1 MIAIHT
7 IIMNKSECNVKD
19 IERISHIIM
28 QYKKFP
34 SLQKIDRTYQF
45 CNIPKNKFEKGSLQ
59 KKRINNCITVVFGT
73 LKPQNVHLAGSG
85 LFDNI
90 KHGLQRVRDIFRPRT
105 DSYNNKS
112 RKTLELYGNEPISSM
127 YIMRAPIKSM
137 VDKLLNFV
145 SLGKW
150 NEIKDK
156 NNYDKFYHLSLVCE
170 VGHRKIIVEKNEQPN
185 ISTGFAHEEDSE
197 VFHVDMHNK
206 TLTLSELL
214 ENTRKAIGDT
224 QFFVYDAFRGQ
235 NCQNFIDNILKSN
248 DLLTAEA
255 HEWLFQPIEKIVED
269 LPEYVP
275 HVSKALTDI
284 ANVANKLTGGY
295 EDKLRSV
302 LDRQLHKAL
311 HQYPLK

>member
-7 IIMNKSECNVKD
+7 IIINKSECTVKD
-19 IERISHIIM
+19 IDKISQVIM

-34 SLQKIDRTYQF
+34 SLQKFDQTYQY
-45 CNIPKNKFEKGSLQ
+45 CNIPKNKFEKGSFHR
-59 KKRINNCITVVFGT
+59 KKVNNCITIVFGR
-73 LKPQNVHLAGSG
+73 LKPQNIHLAGSG
-85 LFDNI
+85 LFDSI
-90 KHGLQRVRDIFRPRT
+90 KHGLQRVRDMFKPRT
-105 DSYNNKS
+105 DSYNDKS
-112 RKTLELYGNEPISSM
+112 QKTLQLYGNEPITSM

-137 VDKLLNFV
+137 VDTLLNFL

-150 NEIKDK
+150 NEIKEK

-197 VFHVDMHNK
+197 IFHIDMHGK
-206 TLTLSELL
+206 ILTLSGLL
-214 ENTRKAIGDT
+214 ENTRKLIGDT

-248 DLLTAEA
+248 DLLTPEA
-255 HEWLFQPIEKIVED
+255 HAWLFQPIEKIVED

-295 EDKLRSV
+295 EEQIGQI
-302 LDRQLHKAL
+302 LDHQLHKAL
-311 HQYPLK
+311 HQSSRK